1 MMATLLKPSI
11 VRPEH
16 KVTQDEMIQTLL
28 TLFPKHPD
36 WKKAEAMIRNSQV
49 QQRYIIRPLTECVA
63 NSGLES
69 MSLIYSKEAQ
79 RLGIIAARGALEL
92 AEVRAEDID
101 MIIVV
106 SCTGFMMPSLTAF
119 LINALPF
126 SQKTKQLPISQLG
139 CVAGASAINRAFEYC
154 TAFPGANVL
163 IVSCEFPS
171 LCFQPK
177 ANTLSDIICSALF
190 GDTVAACVMRGKDN
204 NLGGYQ
210 ITNNESFILKNSEH
224 YIKYNIKD
232 TGWHFSLDKKVLGT
246 IEKVAPVMK
255 SFVDQFSKQAIDN
268 LDFHIFHTG
277 GRRILDEL
285 VNHLGLHEKAVALSR
300 QSLQEC
306 GNLTSAAVFDVL
318 ARVFDSSGLVQGN
331 KGILAAFGPGF
342 TCEMN
347 TGVWTL

>member
-1 MMATLLKPSI
+1 MATLLKPSI
-11 VRPEH
+11 IRPEH
-16 KVTQDEMIQTLL
+16 KVTQNEMIQALQ
-28 TLFPKHPD
+28 TLFPEHPD
-36 WKKAEAMIRNSQV
+36 WKQAAAMIRNSQV
-49 QQRYIIRPLTECVA
+49 QQRYIVRPLAECII
-63 NSGLES
+63 NSGFES
-69 MSLIYSKEAQ
+69 RSLIYNKEAQ
-79 RLGIIAARGALEL
+79 RLSIIAARDALKF

-154 TAFPGANVL
+154 TAFPDSNVL
-163 IVSCEFPS
+163 IVSCEFSS
-171 LCFQPK
+171 LCFQPT

-190 GDTVAACVMRGKDN
+190 GDTVAACVMRGQDDS
-204 NLGGYQ
+204 LGGYK
-210 ITNNESFILKNSEH
+210 ITNSESFVLKNSEN

-232 TGWHFSLDKKVLGT
+232 TGFQFSLDKKVIGA
-246 IEKVAPVMK
+246 IEKVVPVMK
-255 SFVDQFSKQAIDN
+255 SFVEQFSKQAIDN
-268 LDFHIFHTG
+268 LDFYIFHTG

-300 QSLQEC
+300 QSLLEC
-306 GNLTSAAVFDVL
+306 GNVSSAVVFDVL
-318 ARVFDSSGLVQGN
+318 ARVFDNGGLA
-331 KGILAAFGPGF
+331 KGSEGMLAAFGPGF
-342 TCEMN
+342 TSEMN